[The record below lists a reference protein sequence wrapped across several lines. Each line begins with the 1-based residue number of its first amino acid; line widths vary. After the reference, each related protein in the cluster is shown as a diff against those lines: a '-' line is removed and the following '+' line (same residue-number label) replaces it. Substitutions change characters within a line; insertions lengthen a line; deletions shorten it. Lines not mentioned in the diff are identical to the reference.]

1 MKKLITL
8 VALAFA
14 TLSITAEEDLLV
26 KLDSDKDGR
35 ISIEEAAED
44 APLSVMFAE
53 LDTDKDGYLTS
64 SELDKKS

>member
-1 MKKLITL
+1 MKKLIIL

-14 TLSITAEEDLLV
+14 TMSITAEEDLLV

-53 LDTDKDGYLTS
+53 LDIDKDGYLTS

>member
-1 MKKLITL
+1 MKKLIIL

-14 TLSITAEEDLLV
+14 TMSITAEEDLLV
-26 KLDSDKDGR
+26 KLDSDKDGH

>member
-14 TLSITAEEDLLV
+14 TMSITAEEDLLV

-53 LDTDKDGYLTS
+53 LDIDKDGYLTS